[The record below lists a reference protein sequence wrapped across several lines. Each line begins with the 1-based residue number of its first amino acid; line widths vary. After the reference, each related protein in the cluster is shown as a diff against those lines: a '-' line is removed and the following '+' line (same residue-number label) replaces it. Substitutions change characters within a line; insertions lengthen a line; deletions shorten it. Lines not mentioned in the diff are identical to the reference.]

1 MVGSIDLAPLAHS
14 WPLFER
20 GQRFD
25 LGLDFDPGD
34 SMAIGAS
41 ADHREGP
48 GLEIGQWECDLS
60 DNRLTWSTGVYDL
73 FGLPGEDSV
82 ERTTAVSL
90 YGEASRAAMERL
102 RAYAIRHRRG
112 FTLDVEIFPA
122 NGGHRWI
129 RLAAAPLC
137 IGSRPVRL
145 QGFKRDVT
153 DEYRRAS
160 GARIRL

>member
-1 MVGSIDLAPLAHS
+1 MGSIDLSPLAHS

-20 GQRFD
+20 GQRFN
-25 LGLDFDPGD
+25 LGLDFDPCD
-34 SMAIGAS
+34 SMAIAAP
-41 ADHREGP
+41 ADDAEGP
-48 GLEIGQWECDLS
+48 GLEIGQWECDIS

-73 FGLPGEDSV
+73 FGLPRGDFV
-82 ERTTAVSL
+82 ERATAVSL

-112 FTLDVEIFPA
+112 FTLDVEIFPG

-153 DEYRRAS
+153 AEYLRTPDTRP
-160 GARIRL
+160 RF

>member
-1 MVGSIDLAPLAHS
+1 MGSIDLSPLAHS

-25 LGLDFDPGD
+25 LGHDFDPCD
-34 SMAIGAS
+34 SMAI
-41 ADHREGP
+41 ADPAGHGERP
-48 GLEIGQWECDLS
+48 SLEIGQWECDIS

-73 FGLPGEDSV
+73 FGLPRGDLV
-82 ERTTAVSL
+82 ERATAISL

-112 FTLDVEIFPA
+112 FTLDIEIFPA

-129 RLAAAPLC
+129 RLSGAPLC
-137 IGSRPVRL
+137 IGSRPAYL

-153 DEYRRAS
+153 EEYLHTS
-160 GARIRL
+160 GTRTRL